1 MALVIAAELCNTAI
15 EWVVDLVSPEKHPLA
30 GAAKDV
36 AAGAVIILAIA
47 AAIVGLIIFSPYLM
61 TYL

>member
-1 MALVIAAELCNTAI
+1 MVIAAEFFNTAI
-15 EWVVDLVSPEKHPLA
+15 EFVVDLVSPEKHPLA

-36 AAGAVIILAIA
+36 AAGAVLILSIA
-47 AAIVGLIIFSPYLM
+47 AAIVGILIFSPYLM